1 MFKKYNNNVSV
12 MKKMNFKVILLSAS
26 VLLILSSCAS
36 IKKMKKNADQV
47 KWEVTPSVLEVH
59 AGQVKVAVE
68 GQIPEKYFVKK
79 ASLTVIPVV
88 KYEGGEIAYPEIKL
102 QGENVKSNNAV
113 IAFKEGGNFK
123 IEGAL
128 PYEAAMKMSELE
140 IRIVAQKGAA
150 ALDFDPIK
158 IADGVIATSELV
170 EKNGMAVVG
179 VKNGINN
186 SGKYDP
192 SIDAFQRV
200 VPDEFIADIH
210 YLINSSFIR
219 TEEVKSDDIKKLN
232 EYTKSAFD
240 DDRKELKSLEVSA
253 YASPD
258 GKIELNEKLSQKRE
272 STASEYLKKELKK
285 AGVESAVKTK
295 YTAEDWDGFQKLME
309 KSSIQDKE
317 LILRVLS
324 MYTDPEVREKEIRN
338 LSQAFAAV
346 ADEIMPQLR
355 RAKFQASVDLIGRTD
370 EELIAAA
377 QNNPA
382 SLNQAELLYAATLTD
397 DLAQKKAFYKSF
409 VKQFDKDWRG
419 YNNLGM
425 VQVMEAEFDDAAR
438 NFEKADQL
446 DNSNPI
452 IQNNL
457 GVIALNA
464 GDINKAKELF
474 SAASGVGP
482 QVDYNM
488 GIVSITRGEYDKAV
502 KYFGDCNK
510 PNAALAKILAGDNNG
525 ALKSLEACTADCA
538 MIEYLKAVVGAR
550 TAKESLMIES
560 LASAIKKDPAMK
572 AAAKTDL
579 EFAKYFDAP
588 SFKAIVD

>member
-1 MFKKYNNNVSV
+1 

-102 QGENVKSNNAV
+102 QGEKVKSNNAV

-377 QNNPA
+377 AQNNPA

>member
-102 QGENVKSNNAV
+102 QGEKVKSNNAV

-140 IRIVAQKGAA
+140 IRIVAQKGTA

>member
-102 QGENVKSNNAV
+102 QGEKVKSNNAV